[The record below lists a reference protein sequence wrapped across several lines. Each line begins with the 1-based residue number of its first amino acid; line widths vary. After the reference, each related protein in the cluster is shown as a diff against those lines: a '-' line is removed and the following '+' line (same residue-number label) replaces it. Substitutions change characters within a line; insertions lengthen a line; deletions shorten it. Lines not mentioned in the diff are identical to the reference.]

1 MSSYIS
7 ITPQSANNID
17 RILDLERYN
26 GRVNII
32 EPPNPDA
39 RFLMAEKISINNRA
53 TDYRDALTGLEDNVL
68 AQVFFSKENIQIIQN
83 GIRAGVFKKSNEKF
97 IISPQNIETIK
108 IIMQSIYMQY
118 AKHYE
123 TNIKQQVIDLNSL
136 VFDYAINDT
145 YSAAMAYLKYCEDQ
159 STLVVPM
166 KIPIASD
173 RQYKQLELKPFF

>member
-39 RFLMAEKISINNRA
+39 RFQMAEKISIDNRA

-68 AQVFFSKENIQIIQN
+68 AQVYFSKENVQIIQN
-83 GIRAGVFKKSNEKF
+83 GIRAGVYNKSDKKF
-97 IISPQNIETIK
+97 VISPQNIDTIK

-123 TNIKQQVIDLNSL
+123 DNIKQQVTDLNKL
-136 VFDYAINDT
+136 VLEYAINDT
-145 YSAAMAYLKYCEDQ
+145 YNAAMSYLKYCEDQ
-159 STLVVPM
+159 STLVVPI
-166 KIPIASD
+166 KIPIAND
-173 RQYKQLELKPFF
+173 RQYKQLELKPWF

>member
-1 MSSYIS
+1 
-7 ITPQSANNID
+7 
-17 RILDLERYN
+17 
-26 GRVNII
+26 
-32 EPPNPDA
+32 
-39 RFLMAEKISINNRA
+39 MAEKISINNRA